1 MQISSLKQT
10 IPSYQVDPPPR
21 NQGADHGTMTAVG
34 IAATAGC
41 RGCPGD
47 APFGSLDRWF
57 QRWVSGPWFPDRCS
71 NDFHVSRRLVTQQI
85 PTVRYP
91 SRSHVLICSVHPI
104 YDSLHDTL
112 GLPGTMVDH
121 PVAFHIFFQQN
132 RGGSLEKLSTAMRSG
147 DFDDPWP
154 CGVAPSRRR

>member
-1 MQISSLKQT
+1 
-10 IPSYQVDPPPR
+10 
-21 NQGADHGTMTAVG
+21 MTAVG

-71 NDFHVSRRLVTQQI
+71 NDFQLVKEVGHTANSCSIFFDI
-85 PTVRYP
+85 PCPNMLST
-91 SRSHVLICSVHPI
+91 SHL

-132 RGGSLEKLSTAMRSG
+132 PGGSLEKLSTAMRSG

-154 CGVAPSRRR
+154 CGVAPSRRQPLAPWGHGGSQRWFQHESNDLDGG